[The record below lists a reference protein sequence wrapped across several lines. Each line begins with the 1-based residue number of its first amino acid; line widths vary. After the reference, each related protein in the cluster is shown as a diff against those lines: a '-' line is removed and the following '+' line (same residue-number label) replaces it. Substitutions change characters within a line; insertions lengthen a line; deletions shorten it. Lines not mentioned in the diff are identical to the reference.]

1 MMDGPSSAGSEV
13 VGSSQLFNL
22 LHAFSWMKQTV
33 GSPRGITTST
43 GVLFE
48 GGFLKAG
55 GNVNV
60 EQKSITRNQRQ

>member
-1 MMDGPSSAGSEV
+1 MANHPL
-13 VGSSQLFNL
+13 VGSSQGFNL

-48 GGFLKAG
+48 GGLLKAG

-60 EQKSITRNQRQ
+60 EQKGITRNQRQ